1 MILMLLL
8 VGAAPALSGILAAII
23 IPSFARAG
31 VSRVI
36 IGLVAAVLIIL
47 AVLLSIRLFLNWLLV
62 DKVVVLE
69 KIKGKK
75 ALNRSRELMNARM
88 EPGFW
93 KSTKMKAGLILL
105 LGFLIGIAIHASLQ
119 LPMLIFQLL
128 MPGNLVVMTLQ
139 QLLNMAA
146 TSLVT
151 AYTAIAMILYY
162 YDIRL
167 RREGF
172 DLKMMAEHL

>member
-1 MILMLLL
+1 
-8 VGAAPALSGILAAII
+8 
-23 IPSFARAG
+23 
-31 VSRVI
+31 
-36 IGLVAAVLIIL
+36 
-47 AVLLSIRLFLNWLLV
+47 
-62 DKVVVLE
+62 
-69 KIKGKK
+69 
-75 ALNRSRELMNARM
+75 
-88 EPGFW
+88 
-93 KSTKMKAGLILL
+93 
-105 LGFLIGIAIHASLQ
+105 
-119 LPMLIFQLL
+119 
-128 MPGNLVVMTLQ
+128 MTLQ